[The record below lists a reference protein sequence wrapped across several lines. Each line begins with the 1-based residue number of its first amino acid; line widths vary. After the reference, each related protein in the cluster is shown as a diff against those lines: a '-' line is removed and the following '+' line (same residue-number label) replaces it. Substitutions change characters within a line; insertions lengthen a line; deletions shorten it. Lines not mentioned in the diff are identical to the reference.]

1 MVTMTTQT
9 DSELIVLLFE
19 LVILITVTFRKFI
32 NAYLVLFNLLQNLQ
46 TFHTTTYTSIT
57 LQTTSRVCLITID
70 YKLPENIFGKFSRKF
85 PEKFPEKFLPESLF
99 ILSFL

>member
-1 MVTMTTQT
+1 MTTQT

-46 TFHTTTYTSIT
+46 TFHSTTYKHYAT
-57 LQTTSRVCLITID
+57 D
-70 YKLPENIFGKFSRKF
+70 YKSCVSNNH
-85 PEKFPEKFLPESLF
+85 
-99 ILSFL
+99 